1 MNHIAPASG
10 NPLRESRPAGVGM
23 ILGGHVR
30 VGLEDNLYIA
40 RGKLAESNAVLV
52 ARAARIVEELGERV
66 ATPAEA
72 RSLLGLQ

>member
-1 MNHIAPASG
+1 MAAQ
-10 NPLRESRPAGVGM
+10 AV

-30 VGLEDNLYIA
+30 VGLEDNLYLA
-40 RGKLAESNAVLV
+40 RGQLAEGNAPLV

-72 RSLLGLQ
+72 RAILGLRA